1 MHTSCAMMASRVTP
15 LVEEEG
21 AELDGIE
28 EAEGAAV
35 SVCIYLEQS

>member
-1 MHTSCAMMASRVTP
+1 MHTTCAMMASRVTP
-15 LVEEEG
+15 PAEEEG

-28 EAEGAAV
+28 EVEGATV